1 MSFKTPTPFL
11 RGRTYYFRLRVPQD
25 LLPVY
30 YPKKELTFSLKTRD
44 FHQALENARLRAIQL
59 DQEFREHRRR
69 LAEQQEQ
76 ALAPAA
82 AIAALAA
89 PSPATAPLR
98 PFAEMDEQ
106 EQERLLALYPD
117 ESLKAALEA
126 LNTPPAED
134 EAQARKEWQEQQ
146 ELMQELEGPSYT
158 PKEPPLFFPPS
169 ARYKE
174 QLRRDASLFIEAAPL
189 CLRDGDVSPMLGMAE
204 AFLARHGYAMPPA
217 SGEDDSP
224 QAAAV
229 RSRFRKICHQLL
241 AEEWQVKKL
250 FLAHLDGEAWASMR
264 QPALVTAPLP
274 PHGTGQSPAQAG
286 AVPGGDASTQEG
298 PDNPRFSTVC
308 EAYIR
313 EKGASLAPS
322 SLLSVQLAVRRFM
335 EQAGDLPIKAY
346 RKREH
351 IIRYKDALLALP
363 KNLPAPLAKLPM
375 PTVLERI
382 RKGAFPHLQ
391 QAPKLSARTINEKY
405 LAFVQVVFSYAV
417 NNGLVEVNPCTGVR
431 AASNTTE
438 LEDVSVLPFSKEDL
452 SVIFQRSGLYHPHG
466 CGAVGRLY
474 ASKSK
479 LLDYRWLVLL
489 ALYTGARIEELA
501 QLDRQDVRQEAGVWF
516 IHIRAEMATGRRVK
530 NRASIRKVPLHSRLL
545 ELDFLDFA
553 RQGEGT
559 GKLFSLLSDKQDGG
573 KRSNA
578 FSQWW
583 RRFLASLDL
592 ENGGRKHFHSFRHT
606 FKREGRN
613 SGQIAPELLDAL
625 QGHAQQGVSA
635 NYGRDEEGKQYALPV
650 LQEALEKIDFS
661 DVTQGLDITS
671 GKIFY
676 EPHISI
682 LRPRK
687 IFSR

>member
-1 MSFKTPTPFL
+1 
-11 RGRTYYFRLRVPQD
+11 
-25 LLPVY
+25 
-30 YPKKELTFSLKTRD
+30 
-44 FHQALENARLRAIQL
+44 
-59 DQEFREHRRR
+59 
-69 LAEQQEQ
+69 
-76 ALAPAA
+76 
-82 AIAALAA
+82 
-89 PSPATAPLR
+89 
-98 PFAEMDEQ
+98 MDEQ

-146 ELMQELEGPSYT
+146 ELMQELEGPSCT

-264 QPALVTAPLP
+264 QPALVTVPLP

-286 AVPGGDASTQEG
+286 AVPGGDTSTQEG
-298 PDNPRFSTVC
+298 PDNPRFSKVC

-313 EKGASLAPS
+313 EKGAGLAPS

-391 QAPKLSARTINEKY
+391 QAPTLSARTINEKY

-545 ELDFLDFA
+545 ELGFLDFA

-559 GKLFSLLSDKQDGG
+559 GKLFPLLSDKQDGG

-583 RRFLASLDL
+583 QRFLTSLDL
-592 ENGGRKHFHSFRHT
+592 ENGDRKHFHSFRHT

-661 DVTQGLDITS
+661 DVTQGLES
-671 GKIFY
+671 
-676 EPHISI
+676 SMM
-682 LRPRK
+682 L
-687 IFSR
+687 

>member
-1 MSFKTPTPFL
+1 MSRKTSCLSTP
-11 RGRTYYFRLRVPQD
+11 
-25 LLPVY
+25 
-30 YPKKELTFSLKTRD
+30 PKKELTFSLKTRD

-174 QLRRDASLFIEAAPL
+174 RLRRDASLFIEAAPL
-189 CLRDGDVSPMLGMAE
+189 CLRDGDVSSMLGMVE

-298 PDNPRFSTVC
+298 PDNPRFSKVC

-313 EKGASLAPS
+313 EKGAGLAPS
-322 SLLSVQLAVRRFM
+322 SLLSVQLAVRRFI

-474 ASKSK
+474 ASKTK

-545 ELDFLDFA
+545 ELGFLDFA

-559 GKLFSLLSDKQDGG
+559 GKLFPLLSDKQDGG

-661 DVTQGLDITS
+661 DVTQGLES
-671 GKIFY
+671 
-676 EPHISI
+676 SMM
-682 LRPRK
+682 L
-687 IFSR
+687 

>member
-1 MSFKTPTPFL
+1 MSALSFKTPTPFL

-30 YPKKELTFSLKTRD
+30 APKKELTFSLKTRD
-44 FHQALENARLRAIQL
+44 FHQALENARLRAIQI

-169 ARYKE
+169 ACYKE

-474 ASKSK
+474 ASKTK

-545 ELDFLDFA
+545 ELGFLDFA

-559 GKLFSLLSDKQDGG
+559 GKLFPLLSDKQDGG

-592 ENGGRKHFHSFRHT
+592 ENGDRKHFHSFRHT

-661 DVTQGLDITS
+661 DVTQGLES
-671 GKIFY
+671 
-676 EPHISI
+676 SMM
-682 LRPRK
+682 L
-687 IFSR
+687 

>member
-1 MSFKTPTPFL
+1 MSRKTSCLSTP
-11 RGRTYYFRLRVPQD
+11 
-25 LLPVY
+25 
-30 YPKKELTFSLKTRD
+30 PKKELTFSLKTRD

-76 ALAPAA
+76 VLAPAA

-174 QLRRDASLFIEAAPL
+174 RLRRDASLFIEAAPL
-189 CLRDGDVSPMLGMAE
+189 CLRDGDVSSMLGMVE

-298 PDNPRFSTVC
+298 PDNPRFSKVC

-438 LEDVSVLPFSKEDL
+438 LEEVSVLPFSKEDL

-474 ASKSK
+474 VSKTK

-545 ELDFLDFA
+545 ELGFLDFA

-559 GKLFSLLSDKQDGG
+559 GKLFPLLSDKQDGG

-592 ENGGRKHFHSFRHT
+592 ENGDRKHFHSFRHT

-661 DVTQGLDITS
+661 DVTQGLES
-671 GKIFY
+671 
-676 EPHISI
+676 SMM
-682 LRPRK
+682 L
-687 IFSR
+687 

>member
-1 MSFKTPTPFL
+1 
-11 RGRTYYFRLRVPQD
+11 
-25 LLPVY
+25 
-30 YPKKELTFSLKTRD
+30 
-44 FHQALENARLRAIQL
+44 
-59 DQEFREHRRR
+59 
-69 LAEQQEQ
+69 
-76 ALAPAA
+76 
-82 AIAALAA
+82 
-89 PSPATAPLR
+89 
-98 PFAEMDEQ
+98 
-106 EQERLLALYPD
+106 
-117 ESLKAALEA
+117 
-126 LNTPPAED
+126 
-134 EAQARKEWQEQQ
+134 
-146 ELMQELEGPSYT
+146 
-158 PKEPPLFFPPS
+158 
-169 ARYKE
+169 
-174 QLRRDASLFIEAAPL
+174 
-189 CLRDGDVSPMLGMAE
+189 
-204 AFLARHGYAMPPA
+204 
-217 SGEDDSP
+217 
-224 QAAAV
+224 
-229 RSRFRKICHQLL
+229 
-241 AEEWQVKKL
+241 
-250 FLAHLDGEAWASMR
+250 
-264 QPALVTAPLP
+264 
-274 PHGTGQSPAQAG
+274 
-286 AVPGGDASTQEG
+286 
-298 PDNPRFSTVC
+298 
-308 EAYIR
+308 
-313 EKGASLAPS
+313 
-322 SLLSVQLAVRRFM
+322 
-335 EQAGDLPIKAY
+335 
-346 RKREH
+346 
-351 IIRYKDALLALP
+351 
-363 KNLPAPLAKLPM
+363 M

-474 ASKSK
+474 ASKTK

-545 ELDFLDFA
+545 ELGFLDFA

-559 GKLFSLLSDKQDGG
+559 GKLFSLLSGKQDGG

-583 RRFLASLDL
+583 RRFLTSLDL
-592 ENGGRKHFHSFRHT
+592 ENGDRKHFHSFRHT

-661 DVTQGLDITS
+661 DVTQGLES
-671 GKIFY
+671 
-676 EPHISI
+676 SMM
-682 LRPRK
+682 L
-687 IFSR
+687 

>member
-1 MSFKTPTPFL
+1 
-11 RGRTYYFRLRVPQD
+11 
-25 LLPVY
+25 
-30 YPKKELTFSLKTRD
+30 
-44 FHQALENARLRAIQL
+44 
-59 DQEFREHRRR
+59 
-69 LAEQQEQ
+69 
-76 ALAPAA
+76 
-82 AIAALAA
+82 
-89 PSPATAPLR
+89 
-98 PFAEMDEQ
+98 
-106 EQERLLALYPD
+106 
-117 ESLKAALEA
+117 
-126 LNTPPAED
+126 
-134 EAQARKEWQEQQ
+134 
-146 ELMQELEGPSYT
+146 
-158 PKEPPLFFPPS
+158 
-169 ARYKE
+169 
-174 QLRRDASLFIEAAPL
+174 
-189 CLRDGDVSPMLGMAE
+189 
-204 AFLARHGYAMPPA
+204 
-217 SGEDDSP
+217 
-224 QAAAV
+224 
-229 RSRFRKICHQLL
+229 
-241 AEEWQVKKL
+241 
-250 FLAHLDGEAWASMR
+250 MR

-474 ASKSK
+474 ASKTK

-545 ELDFLDFA
+545 ELGFLDFA

-583 RRFLASLDL
+583 RRFLTSLDL
-592 ENGGRKHFHSFRHT
+592 ENGDRKHFHSFRHT

-661 DVTQGLDITS
+661 DVTQGLES
-671 GKIFY
+671 
-676 EPHISI
+676 SMM
-682 LRPRK
+682 L
-687 IFSR
+687 

>member
-1 MSFKTPTPFL
+1 MSRKTSCLSTP
-11 RGRTYYFRLRVPQD
+11 
-25 LLPVY
+25 
-30 YPKKELTFSLKTRD
+30 PKKELTFSLKTRD
-44 FHQALENARLRAIQL
+44 FHQALENARLRAIQI

-69 LAEQQEQ
+69 LAEQKEQ

-82 AIAALAA
+82 AITALAA

-286 AVPGGDASTQEG
+286 AVPGGDASSQEG

-592 ENGGRKHFHSFRHT
+592 ENGDRKHFHSFRHT
-606 FKREGRN
+606 FTREGRN

-661 DVTQGLDITS
+661 DVTQGLES
-671 GKIFY
+671 
-676 EPHISI
+676 SMM
-682 LRPRK
+682 L
-687 IFSR
+687 

>member
-1 MSFKTPTPFL
+1 
-11 RGRTYYFRLRVPQD
+11 
-25 LLPVY
+25 
-30 YPKKELTFSLKTRD
+30 
-44 FHQALENARLRAIQL
+44 
-59 DQEFREHRRR
+59 
-69 LAEQQEQ
+69 
-76 ALAPAA
+76 
-82 AIAALAA
+82 
-89 PSPATAPLR
+89 
-98 PFAEMDEQ
+98 MDEQ

-126 LNTPPAED
+126 MSTPPAED

-474 ASKSK
+474 ASKTK

-545 ELDFLDFA
+545 ELGFLDFA

-583 RRFLASLDL
+583 RRFLTSLDL
-592 ENGGRKHFHSFRHT
+592 ENGDRKHFHSFRHT

-661 DVTQGLDITS
+661 DVTQGLES
-671 GKIFY
+671 
-676 EPHISI
+676 SMM
-682 LRPRK
+682 L
-687 IFSR
+687 

>member
-1 MSFKTPTPFL
+1 
-11 RGRTYYFRLRVPQD
+11 
-25 LLPVY
+25 
-30 YPKKELTFSLKTRD
+30 
-44 FHQALENARLRAIQL
+44 
-59 DQEFREHRRR
+59 
-69 LAEQQEQ
+69 
-76 ALAPAA
+76 
-82 AIAALAA
+82 
-89 PSPATAPLR
+89 
-98 PFAEMDEQ
+98 MDEQ

-146 ELMQELEGPSYT
+146 ELMQELEGPSCT

-174 QLRRDASLFIEAAPL
+174 RLRRDASLFIEAAPL

-298 PDNPRFSTVC
+298 PDNPRFSKVC

-313 EKGASLAPS
+313 EKGAGLAPS

-474 ASKSK
+474 ASKTK

-545 ELDFLDFA
+545 ELGFLDFA

-583 RRFLASLDL
+583 RRFLTSLDL
-592 ENGGRKHFHSFRHT
+592 ENGDRKHFHSFRHT

-661 DVTQGLDITS
+661 DVIQGLES
-671 GKIFY
+671 
-676 EPHISI
+676 SMM
-682 LRPRK
+682 L
-687 IFSR
+687 

>member
-1 MSFKTPTPFL
+1 MA
-11 RGRTYYFRLRVPQD
+11 G
-25 LLPVY
+25 
-30 YPKKELTFSLKTRD
+30 E
-44 FHQALENARLRAIQL
+44 
-59 DQEFREHRRR
+59 
-69 LAEQQEQ
+69 
-76 ALAPAA
+76 
-82 AIAALAA
+82 
-89 PSPATAPLR
+89 
-98 PFAEMDEQ
+98 
-106 EQERLLALYPD
+106 
-117 ESLKAALEA
+117 EA
-126 LNTPPAED
+126 LS
-134 EAQARKEWQEQQ
+134 
-146 ELMQELEGPSYT
+146 GPSGRGSVG
-158 PKEPPLFFPPS
+158 LH
-169 ARYKE
+169 
-174 QLRRDASLFIEAAPL
+174 AA
-189 CLRDGDVSPMLGMAE
+189 
-204 AFLARHGYAMPPA
+204 
-217 SGEDDSP
+217 
-224 QAAAV
+224 
-229 RSRFRKICHQLL
+229 
-241 AEEWQVKKL
+241 
-250 FLAHLDGEAWASMR
+250 
-264 QPALVTAPLP
+264 PALVTAPLP

-298 PDNPRFSTVC
+298 PDNPRFSKVC

-313 EKGASLAPS
+313 EKGAGLAPS

-474 ASKSK
+474 ASKTK

-545 ELDFLDFA
+545 ELGFLDFA

-592 ENGGRKHFHSFRHT
+592 ENGDRKHFHSFRHT

-661 DVTQGLDITS
+661 DVTQGLES
-671 GKIFY
+671 
-676 EPHISI
+676 SMM
-682 LRPRK
+682 L
-687 IFSR
+687 

>member
-1 MSFKTPTPFL
+1 
-11 RGRTYYFRLRVPQD
+11 
-25 LLPVY
+25 
-30 YPKKELTFSLKTRD
+30 
-44 FHQALENARLRAIQL
+44 
-59 DQEFREHRRR
+59 
-69 LAEQQEQ
+69 
-76 ALAPAA
+76 
-82 AIAALAA
+82 
-89 PSPATAPLR
+89 
-98 PFAEMDEQ
+98 MDEQ

-146 ELMQELEGPSYT
+146 ELMQELEGPSCT

-189 CLRDGDVSPMLGMAE
+189 CLRDGDVFPMLGMAE

-363 KNLPAPLAKLPM
+363 KNLPAPLAKLPR

-545 ELDFLDFA
+545 ELGFLDFA

-559 GKLFSLLSDKQDGG
+559 GKLFPLLSDKQDGG

-592 ENGGRKHFHSFRHT
+592 ENGDRKHFHSFRHT

-650 LQEALEKIDFS
+650 LQKALEKIDFS
-661 DVTQGLDITS
+661 DVTQGLES
-671 GKIFY
+671 
-676 EPHISI
+676 SMM
-682 LRPRK
+682 L
-687 IFSR
+687 

>member
-1 MSFKTPTPFL
+1 
-11 RGRTYYFRLRVPQD
+11 
-25 LLPVY
+25 
-30 YPKKELTFSLKTRD
+30 
-44 FHQALENARLRAIQL
+44 
-59 DQEFREHRRR
+59 
-69 LAEQQEQ
+69 
-76 ALAPAA
+76 
-82 AIAALAA
+82 
-89 PSPATAPLR
+89 
-98 PFAEMDEQ
+98 MDEQ

-146 ELMQELEGPSYT
+146 ELMQELEGPSCT

-189 CLRDGDVSPMLGMAE
+189 CLRDGDVFPMLGMAE

-545 ELDFLDFA
+545 ELGFLDFA

-559 GKLFSLLSDKQDGG
+559 GKLFPLLSDKQDGG

-592 ENGGRKHFHSFRHT
+592 ENGDRKHFHSFRHT

-650 LQEALEKIDFS
+650 LQKALEKIDFS
-661 DVTQGLDITS
+661 DVTQGLES
-671 GKIFY
+671 
-676 EPHISI
+676 SMM
-682 LRPRK
+682 L
-687 IFSR
+687 

>member
-1 MSFKTPTPFL
+1 
-11 RGRTYYFRLRVPQD
+11 
-25 LLPVY
+25 
-30 YPKKELTFSLKTRD
+30 
-44 FHQALENARLRAIQL
+44 
-59 DQEFREHRRR
+59 
-69 LAEQQEQ
+69 
-76 ALAPAA
+76 
-82 AIAALAA
+82 
-89 PSPATAPLR
+89 
-98 PFAEMDEQ
+98 MDEQ

-146 ELMQELEGPSYT
+146 ELMQELEGPSCT

-174 QLRRDASLFIEAAPL
+174 RLRRDASLFIEAAPL

-298 PDNPRFSTVC
+298 PDNPRFSKVC

-313 EKGASLAPS
+313 EKGAGLAPS

-382 RKGAFPHLQ
+382 RKEAFPHLQ

-474 ASKSK
+474 ASKTK

-545 ELDFLDFA
+545 ELGFLDFA

-592 ENGGRKHFHSFRHT
+592 ENGDRKHFHSFRHT

-661 DVTQGLDITS
+661 DVTQGLES
-671 GKIFY
+671 
-676 EPHISI
+676 SMM
-682 LRPRK
+682 L
-687 IFSR
+687 

>member
-1 MSFKTPTPFL
+1 MLHTGGMSALSFKTPTPFL

-30 YPKKELTFSLKTRD
+30 DPKKELTFSLKTRD

-76 ALAPAA
+76 ALA
-82 AIAALAA
+82 A

-126 LNTPPAED
+126 LSTPPAED

-146 ELMQELEGPSYT
+146 ELMQELEGPSCT

-174 QLRRDASLFIEAAPL
+174 RLRRDASLFIEAAPL

-298 PDNPRFSTVC
+298 PDNPRFSKVC

-351 IIRYKDALLALP
+351 IIRYKDALLTLP

-474 ASKSK
+474 ASKTK

-545 ELDFLDFA
+545 ELGFLDFA

-583 RRFLASLDL
+583 RRFLTSLDL
-592 ENGGRKHFHSFRHT
+592 ENGDRKHFHSFRHT

-661 DVTQGLDITS
+661 DVTQGLES
-671 GKIFY
+671 
-676 EPHISI
+676 SMM
-682 LRPRK
+682 L
-687 IFSR
+687 

>member
-1 MSFKTPTPFL
+1 
-11 RGRTYYFRLRVPQD
+11 
-25 LLPVY
+25 
-30 YPKKELTFSLKTRD
+30 
-44 FHQALENARLRAIQL
+44 
-59 DQEFREHRRR
+59 
-69 LAEQQEQ
+69 
-76 ALAPAA
+76 
-82 AIAALAA
+82 
-89 PSPATAPLR
+89 
-98 PFAEMDEQ
+98 MDEQ

-313 EKGASLAPS
+313 EKGAGLAPS

-474 ASKSK
+474 ASKTK

-501 QLDRQDVRQEAGVWF
+501 QLDRQDVRQEASVWF
-516 IHIRAEMATGRRVK
+516 IHICAEMATGRRVK

-545 ELDFLDFA
+545 ELGFLDFA

-559 GKLFSLLSDKQDGG
+559 GKLFPLLSDKQDGG

-661 DVTQGLDITS
+661 DVTQGLES
-671 GKIFY
+671 
-676 EPHISI
+676 SMM
-682 LRPRK
+682 L
-687 IFSR
+687 

>member
-1 MSFKTPTPFL
+1 
-11 RGRTYYFRLRVPQD
+11 
-25 LLPVY
+25 
-30 YPKKELTFSLKTRD
+30 
-44 FHQALENARLRAIQL
+44 
-59 DQEFREHRRR
+59 
-69 LAEQQEQ
+69 
-76 ALAPAA
+76 
-82 AIAALAA
+82 
-89 PSPATAPLR
+89 
-98 PFAEMDEQ
+98 MDEQ

-189 CLRDGDVSPMLGMAE
+189 CLRDGDVSPMLGMVE

-286 AVPGGDASTQEG
+286 AVPGGDTSTQEG
-298 PDNPRFSTVC
+298 PDNPRFSKVC
-308 EAYIR
+308 GAYIR

-474 ASKSK
+474 ASKTK

-545 ELDFLDFA
+545 ELGFLDFA

-559 GKLFSLLSDKQDGG
+559 GKLFPLLSDKQDGG

-592 ENGGRKHFHSFRHT
+592 ENGDRKHFHSFRHT

-661 DVTQGLDITS
+661 DVTQGLES
-671 GKIFY
+671 
-676 EPHISI
+676 SMM
-682 LRPRK
+682 L
-687 IFSR
+687 

>member
-1 MSFKTPTPFL
+1 MSALSFKTPTPFL

-30 YPKKELTFSLKTRD
+30 DPKKELTFSLKTRD

-189 CLRDGDVSPMLGMAE
+189 CLRDGDVFPMLGMAE

-274 PHGTGQSPAQAG
+274 PHGTGQSPAQAE

-298 PDNPRFSTVC
+298 PDNPRFSKVC

-313 EKGASLAPS
+313 EKGAGLAPS
-322 SLLSVQLAVRRFM
+322 SLLAVQLAVRRFM

-474 ASKSK
+474 ASKTK

-545 ELDFLDFA
+545 ELGFLDFA

-559 GKLFSLLSDKQDGG
+559 GKLFPLLSDKQDGG

-592 ENGGRKHFHSFRHT
+592 ENGDRKHFHSFRHT
-606 FKREGRN
+606 FKRTMRDAGID
-613 SGQIAPELLDAL
+613 GKLTDAL
-625 QGHAQQGVSA
+625 QGHAGTSIA
-635 NYGRDEEGKQYALPV
+635 DSYGRDAEGMGYSMPV
-650 LQEALEKIDFS
+650 LFRALCEGMEKGGLEKVVRENLASF
-661 DVTQGLDITS
+661 TS
-671 GKIFY
+671 SPIHGK
-676 EPHISI
+676 
-682 LRPRK
+682 K
-687 IFSR
+687 

>member
-1 MSFKTPTPFL
+1 
-11 RGRTYYFRLRVPQD
+11 
-25 LLPVY
+25 
-30 YPKKELTFSLKTRD
+30 
-44 FHQALENARLRAIQL
+44 
-59 DQEFREHRRR
+59 
-69 LAEQQEQ
+69 
-76 ALAPAA
+76 
-82 AIAALAA
+82 
-89 PSPATAPLR
+89 
-98 PFAEMDEQ
+98 MDEQ

-146 ELMQELEGPSYT
+146 ELMQELEGPSCT

-174 QLRRDASLFIEAAPL
+174 RLRRDASLFIEAAPL
-189 CLRDGDVSPMLGMAE
+189 CLRDGDVSPMLGMVE

-286 AVPGGDASTQEG
+286 AVPGGDTSTQEG
-298 PDNPRFSTVC
+298 PDNPRFSKVC
-308 EAYIR
+308 GAYIR

-417 NNGLVEVNPCTGVR
+417 NNGLVEINPCTGVR

-452 SVIFQRSGLYHPHG
+452 SIIFQRSCLYHPHG

-474 ASKSK
+474 ASKTK

-545 ELDFLDFA
+545 ELGFLDFA

-583 RRFLASLDL
+583 RRFLTSLDL
-592 ENGGRKHFHSFRHT
+592 ENGDRKHFHSFRHT

-661 DVTQGLDITS
+661 DVTQGLES
-671 GKIFY
+671 
-676 EPHISI
+676 SMM
-682 LRPRK
+682 L
-687 IFSR
+687 

>member
-1 MSFKTPTPFL
+1 
-11 RGRTYYFRLRVPQD
+11 
-25 LLPVY
+25 
-30 YPKKELTFSLKTRD
+30 
-44 FHQALENARLRAIQL
+44 
-59 DQEFREHRRR
+59 
-69 LAEQQEQ
+69 
-76 ALAPAA
+76 
-82 AIAALAA
+82 
-89 PSPATAPLR
+89 
-98 PFAEMDEQ
+98 MDEQ

-298 PDNPRFSTVC
+298 PDNPRFSKVC

-474 ASKSK
+474 ASKTK

-545 ELDFLDFA
+545 ELGFLDFA

-559 GKLFSLLSDKQDGG
+559 GKLFPLLSDKQDGG

-661 DVTQGLDITS
+661 DVTQGLES
-671 GKIFY
+671 
-676 EPHISI
+676 SMM
-682 LRPRK
+682 L
-687 IFSR
+687 

>member
-1 MSFKTPTPFL
+1 
-11 RGRTYYFRLRVPQD
+11 
-25 LLPVY
+25 
-30 YPKKELTFSLKTRD
+30 
-44 FHQALENARLRAIQL
+44 
-59 DQEFREHRRR
+59 
-69 LAEQQEQ
+69 
-76 ALAPAA
+76 
-82 AIAALAA
+82 
-89 PSPATAPLR
+89 
-98 PFAEMDEQ
+98 MDEQ

-146 ELMQELEGPSYT
+146 ELMQELEGPSCM

-174 QLRRDASLFIEAAPL
+174 RLRRDASLFIEAAPL

-298 PDNPRFSTVC
+298 PDNPCFSKVC

-313 EKGASLAPS
+313 EKGAGLAPS

-474 ASKSK
+474 ASKTK

-592 ENGGRKHFHSFRHT
+592 ENGDRKHFHSFRHT

-661 DVTQGLDITS
+661 DVTQGLES
-671 GKIFY
+671 
-676 EPHISI
+676 SMM
-682 LRPRK
+682 L
-687 IFSR
+687 

>member
-1 MSFKTPTPFL
+1 MSRKTSCLSTP
-11 RGRTYYFRLRVPQD
+11 
-25 LLPVY
+25 
-30 YPKKELTFSLKTRD
+30 PKKELTFSLKTRD

-146 ELMQELEGPSYT
+146 ELMQELEGPSCT

-174 QLRRDASLFIEAAPL
+174 RLRRDASLFIEAAPL
-189 CLRDGDVSPMLGMAE
+189 CLRDGDVSPMLGMVE

-286 AVPGGDASTQEG
+286 AVPGGDTSTQEG
-298 PDNPRFSTVC
+298 PDNLRFSKVC
-308 EAYIR
+308 GAYIR

-474 ASKSK
+474 ASKTK

-489 ALYTGARIEELA
+489 ALYTGARIEELG

-545 ELDFLDFA
+545 ELGFLDFA

-559 GKLFSLLSDKQDGG
+559 GKLFPLLSDKQDGG

-592 ENGGRKHFHSFRHT
+592 ENGDRKHFHSFRHT

-661 DVTQGLDITS
+661 DVTQGLES
-671 GKIFY
+671 
-676 EPHISI
+676 SMM
-682 LRPRK
+682 L
-687 IFSR
+687 

>member
-1 MSFKTPTPFL
+1 MLHTGGMSALSFKTPTPFL

-30 YPKKELTFSLKTRD
+30 DPKKELTFSLKTRD

-59 DQEFREHRRR
+59 DKEFREHRRR

-76 ALAPAA
+76 
-82 AIAALAA
+82 ALAA

-126 LNTPPAED
+126 LSTPPAED

-146 ELMQELEGPSYT
+146 ELMQELEGPSCT

-174 QLRRDASLFIEAAPL
+174 RLRRDASLFIEAAPL

-298 PDNPRFSTVC
+298 PDNPRFSKVC

-382 RKGAFPHLQ
+382 RKGAFLHLQ

-474 ASKSK
+474 ASKTK

-545 ELDFLDFA
+545 ELGFLDFA

-592 ENGGRKHFHSFRHT
+592 ENGDRKHFHSFRHT

-650 LQEALEKIDFS
+650 LHEALEKIDFS
-661 DVTQGLDITS
+661 DVTQGLES
-671 GKIFY
+671 
-676 EPHISI
+676 SMM
-682 LRPRK
+682 L
-687 IFSR
+687 

>member
-1 MSFKTPTPFL
+1 
-11 RGRTYYFRLRVPQD
+11 
-25 LLPVY
+25 
-30 YPKKELTFSLKTRD
+30 
-44 FHQALENARLRAIQL
+44 
-59 DQEFREHRRR
+59 
-69 LAEQQEQ
+69 
-76 ALAPAA
+76 
-82 AIAALAA
+82 
-89 PSPATAPLR
+89 
-98 PFAEMDEQ
+98 MDEQ

-298 PDNPRFSTVC
+298 PDNPRFSKVC

-474 ASKSK
+474 ASKTK

-545 ELDFLDFA
+545 ELGFLDFA
-553 RQGEGT
+553 RQGKGT

-592 ENGGRKHFHSFRHT
+592 ENGDRKHFHSFRHT

-661 DVTQGLDITS
+661 DVTQGLES
-671 GKIFY
+671 
-676 EPHISI
+676 SMM
-682 LRPRK
+682 L
-687 IFSR
+687 

>member
-1 MSFKTPTPFL
+1 
-11 RGRTYYFRLRVPQD
+11 
-25 LLPVY
+25 
-30 YPKKELTFSLKTRD
+30 
-44 FHQALENARLRAIQL
+44 
-59 DQEFREHRRR
+59 
-69 LAEQQEQ
+69 
-76 ALAPAA
+76 
-82 AIAALAA
+82 
-89 PSPATAPLR
+89 
-98 PFAEMDEQ
+98 MDEQ

-174 QLRRDASLFIEAAPL
+174 RLRRDASLFIEAAPL
-189 CLRDGDVSPMLGMAE
+189 CLRDGDVSSMLGMVE

-298 PDNPRFSTVC
+298 PDNPCFSKVC

-313 EKGASLAPS
+313 EKGAGLAPS

-474 ASKSK
+474 ASKTK

-592 ENGGRKHFHSFRHT
+592 ENGDRKHFHSFRHT

-661 DVTQGLDITS
+661 DVTQGLES
-671 GKIFY
+671 
-676 EPHISI
+676 SMM
-682 LRPRK
+682 L
-687 IFSR
+687 

>member
-1 MSFKTPTPFL
+1 
-11 RGRTYYFRLRVPQD
+11 
-25 LLPVY
+25 
-30 YPKKELTFSLKTRD
+30 
-44 FHQALENARLRAIQL
+44 
-59 DQEFREHRRR
+59 
-69 LAEQQEQ
+69 
-76 ALAPAA
+76 
-82 AIAALAA
+82 
-89 PSPATAPLR
+89 
-98 PFAEMDEQ
+98 MDEQ

-229 RSRFRKICHQLL
+229 RSIFRKICHQLL

-545 ELDFLDFA
+545 ELGFLDFA

-559 GKLFSLLSDKQDGG
+559 GKLFPLLSDKQDGG

-592 ENGGRKHFHSFRHT
+592 ENGDRKHFHSFRHT

-661 DVTQGLDITS
+661 DVTQGLES
-671 GKIFY
+671 
-676 EPHISI
+676 SMM
-682 LRPRK
+682 L
-687 IFSR
+687 

>member
-1 MSFKTPTPFL
+1 M
-11 RGRTYYFRLRVPQD
+11 
-25 LLPVY
+25 
-30 YPKKELTFSLKTRD
+30 
-44 FHQALENARLRAIQL
+44 
-59 DQEFREHRRR
+59 
-69 LAEQQEQ
+69 
-76 ALAPAA
+76 
-82 AIAALAA
+82 
-89 PSPATAPLR
+89 
-98 PFAEMDEQ
+98 
-106 EQERLLALYPD
+106 
-117 ESLKAALEA
+117 
-126 LNTPPAED
+126 
-134 EAQARKEWQEQQ
+134 
-146 ELMQELEGPSYT
+146 
-158 PKEPPLFFPPS
+158 
-169 ARYKE
+169 
-174 QLRRDASLFIEAAPL
+174 
-189 CLRDGDVSPMLGMAE
+189 
-204 AFLARHGYAMPPA
+204 
-217 SGEDDSP
+217 
-224 QAAAV
+224 
-229 RSRFRKICHQLL
+229 
-241 AEEWQVKKL
+241 
-250 FLAHLDGEAWASMR
+250 
-264 QPALVTAPLP
+264 
-274 PHGTGQSPAQAG
+274 
-286 AVPGGDASTQEG
+286 
-298 PDNPRFSTVC
+298 
-308 EAYIR
+308 
-313 EKGASLAPS
+313 
-322 SLLSVQLAVRRFM
+322 RRFI

-474 ASKSK
+474 ASKTK

-545 ELDFLDFA
+545 ELGFLDFA

-559 GKLFSLLSDKQDGG
+559 GKLFPLLSDKQDGG

-583 RRFLASLDL
+583 RRFLTSLDL

-661 DVTQGLDITS
+661 DVTQGLES
-671 GKIFY
+671 
-676 EPHISI
+676 SMM
-682 LRPRK
+682 L
-687 IFSR
+687 

>member
-1 MSFKTPTPFL
+1 
-11 RGRTYYFRLRVPQD
+11 
-25 LLPVY
+25 
-30 YPKKELTFSLKTRD
+30 
-44 FHQALENARLRAIQL
+44 
-59 DQEFREHRRR
+59 
-69 LAEQQEQ
+69 
-76 ALAPAA
+76 
-82 AIAALAA
+82 
-89 PSPATAPLR
+89 
-98 PFAEMDEQ
+98 MDEQ

-146 ELMQELEGPSYT
+146 ELMQELEGPSCT

-174 QLRRDASLFIEAAPL
+174 RLRRDASLFIEAAPL
-189 CLRDGDVSPMLGMAE
+189 CLRDGDVSPMLGMVE

-298 PDNPRFSTVC
+298 PDNPRFSKVC

-452 SVIFQRSGLYHPHG
+452 SVIFQRSGLYHPYG

-474 ASKSK
+474 ASKTK

-545 ELDFLDFA
+545 ELGFLDFA

-592 ENGGRKHFHSFRHT
+592 ENGDRKHFHSFRHT

-613 SGQIAPELLDAL
+613 SGQIARNSLMR
-625 QGHAQQGVSA
+625 
-635 NYGRDEEGKQYALPV
+635 YRDMHSKASPRTT
-650 LQEALEKIDFS
+650 
-661 DVTQGLDITS
+661 DVMKKESSTPCL
-671 GKIFY
+671 Y
-676 EPHISI
+676 CRRHWRRLI
-682 LRPRK
+682 LAM
-687 IFSR
+687 

>member
-1 MSFKTPTPFL
+1 
-11 RGRTYYFRLRVPQD
+11 
-25 LLPVY
+25 
-30 YPKKELTFSLKTRD
+30 
-44 FHQALENARLRAIQL
+44 
-59 DQEFREHRRR
+59 
-69 LAEQQEQ
+69 
-76 ALAPAA
+76 
-82 AIAALAA
+82 
-89 PSPATAPLR
+89 
-98 PFAEMDEQ
+98 MDEQ

-146 ELMQELEGPSYT
+146 ELMQELEGPSCT

-174 QLRRDASLFIEAAPL
+174 RLRRDASLFIEAAPL

-298 PDNPRFSTVC
+298 PDNPRFSKVC

-474 ASKSK
+474 ASKTK

-545 ELDFLDFA
+545 ELGFLDFA

-559 GKLFSLLSDKQDGG
+559 GKLFPLLSDKQDGG

-592 ENGGRKHFHSFRHT
+592 ENGDRKHFHSFRHT

-661 DVTQGLDITS
+661 DVTQGLKS
-671 GKIFY
+671 
-676 EPHISI
+676 SMM
-682 LRPRK
+682 L
-687 IFSR
+687 

>member
-1 MSFKTPTPFL
+1 
-11 RGRTYYFRLRVPQD
+11 
-25 LLPVY
+25 
-30 YPKKELTFSLKTRD
+30 
-44 FHQALENARLRAIQL
+44 
-59 DQEFREHRRR
+59 
-69 LAEQQEQ
+69 
-76 ALAPAA
+76 
-82 AIAALAA
+82 
-89 PSPATAPLR
+89 
-98 PFAEMDEQ
+98 MDEQ

-174 QLRRDASLFIEAAPL
+174 RLRRDASLFIEAAPL
-189 CLRDGDVSPMLGMAE
+189 CLRDGDVFPMLGMAE

-229 RSRFRKICHQLL
+229 RSRFRKIFHQLL

-298 PDNPRFSTVC
+298 PDNPRFSKVC

-313 EKGASLAPS
+313 EKGAGLAPS

-545 ELDFLDFA
+545 ELGFLDFA

-559 GKLFSLLSDKQDGG
+559 GKLFPLLSDKQDGG

-592 ENGGRKHFHSFRHT
+592 ENGDRKHFHSFRHT

-661 DVTQGLDITS
+661 DVTQGLES
-671 GKIFY
+671 
-676 EPHISI
+676 SMM
-682 LRPRK
+682 L
-687 IFSR
+687 

>member
-1 MSFKTPTPFL
+1 MRQRAEQRTERRHADVGKNEGEQGQRPAVPERL
-11 RGRTYYFRLRVPQD
+11 PEEHDGRRKEEELCRQD
-25 LLPVY
+25 
-30 YPKKELTFSLKTRD
+30 D
-44 FHQALENARLRAIQL
+44 AQA
-59 DQEFREHRRR
+59 RRR

-126 LNTPPAED
+126 LNTPPVED

-189 CLRDGDVSPMLGMAE
+189 CLRDGDVSPMLGMVE

-298 PDNPRFSTVC
+298 PDNPRFSKVC

-474 ASKSK
+474 VSKTK

-545 ELDFLDFA
+545 ELGFLDFA

-592 ENGGRKHFHSFRHT
+592 ENGDRKHFHSFRHT

-661 DVTQGLDITS
+661 DVTQGLES
-671 GKIFY
+671 
-676 EPHISI
+676 SMM
-682 LRPRK
+682 L
-687 IFSR
+687 